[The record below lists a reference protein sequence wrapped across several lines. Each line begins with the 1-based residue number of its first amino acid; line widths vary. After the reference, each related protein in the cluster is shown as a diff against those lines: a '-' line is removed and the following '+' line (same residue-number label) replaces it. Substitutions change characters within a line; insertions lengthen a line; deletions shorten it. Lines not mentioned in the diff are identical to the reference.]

1 MKTKLKPA
9 SRKVSAKRAGTTVST
24 RAVVPLRNRRFKVN
38 EC

>member
-9 SRKVSAKRAGTTVST
+9 SRKVSAKRAVATVST
-24 RAVVPLRNRRFKVN
+24 HDVVPLRNRRFKVN